1 MNACDEK
8 LREALMEAWKKEDAR
23 LREELERNEPHV
35 FSEKFEQKMQK
46 LMNGEMEEE
55 SPCWFQRKSAPVLK
69 FVAAIVVGFIL
80 VGGTFLSKSNDLQ
93 ASNLSIDILQWLDKF
108 FTVEDGDAGKTQ
120 DSVLFDESQIGYL
133 PEGFKKVSEG
143 KAFSQVNYEFRNA
156 EDVYIIFKISRDV
169 ALTNIDNESIT
180 KEVHLNK
187 AGYEYTIIHKKDSK
201 EIVVIW
207 KDEKEIYFYIESILN
222 EEEILKIMDGMS

>member
-143 KAFSQVNYEFRNA
+143 KTFSLASYEYRNDEDKYILFRISQ
-156 EDVYIIFKISRDV
+156 DIMIFNV
-169 ALTNIDNESIT
+169 DNESVT
-180 KEVHLNK
+180 KEVHVNN
-187 AGYEYTIIHKKDSK
+187 AGCEYTKIHKKDSE
-201 EIVVIW
+201 EIVIMW
-207 KDEKEIYFYIESILN
+207 KDKNGTYFYIESVLG
-222 EEEILKIMDGMS
+222 EEELIKIMDSMS

>member
-108 FTVEDGDAGKTQ
+108 FTVEKGCT
-120 DSVLFDESQIGYL
+120 SVL
-133 PEGFKKVSEG
+133 
-143 KAFSQVNYEFRNA
+143 
-156 EDVYIIFKISRDV
+156 II
-169 ALTNIDNESIT
+169 AP
-180 KEVHLNK
+180 
-187 AGYEYTIIHKKDSK
+187 
-201 EIVVIW
+201 VV
-207 KDEKEIYFYIESILN
+207 
-222 EEEILKIMDGMS
+222 